1 MLTNIILLK
10 NTRSQLS
17 NAVSTNIMR
26 LLDKKLH
33 FFKDKSYFLKK
44 FGFYSNRK
52 NSKSSLKKDENLK
65 HPKIRSRYRTTS
77 VDTALESPDMEVCR

>member
-1 MLTNIILLK
+1 MLTKIILLK
-10 NTRSQLS
+10 NIRSQLS
-17 NAVSTNIMR
+17 DAVSTNIMR

-77 VDTALESPDMEVCR
+77 VDTALENPDMEVCR